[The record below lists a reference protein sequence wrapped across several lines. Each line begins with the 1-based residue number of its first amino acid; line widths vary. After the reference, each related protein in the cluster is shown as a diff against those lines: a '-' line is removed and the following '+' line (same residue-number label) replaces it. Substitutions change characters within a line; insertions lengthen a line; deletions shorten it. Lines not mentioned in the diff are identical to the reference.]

1 MGPATPL
8 HLHQEGGGG
17 LTSPHCPAHTSSL
30 IKDTPSATWS
40 RPLYL
45 SSLPHLAWS
54 TSSTI
59 LVLYEKNIFPR
70 FNPALS
76 TWLGPSPYCILLRV
90 YSILGIISFQFLFFF
105 MTLFS
110 KDSWIWALLFK
121 IFSGFLQ
128 RGGRVLITIRSIAF
142 LWSVLQNILN
152 CFAKAA

>member
-1 MGPATPL
+1 MIYRHIKCGQHYL
-8 HLHQEGGGG
+8 EYLYKFRVY
-17 LTSPHCPAHTSSL
+17 LTVPEIS
-30 IKDTPSATWS
+30 
-40 RPLYL
+40 
-45 SSLPHLAWS
+45 
-54 TSSTI
+54 
-59 LVLYEKNIFPR
+59 
-70 FNPALS
+70 
-76 TWLGPSPYCILLRV
+76 LLRINLTKIIAGTITTSNKV
-90 YSILGIISFQFLFFF
+90 FIIALFVNCSKIEVSWLYFTQGIFYPWNYIFSVPLFFF